1 MHMLVIHFYR
11 SHKLSLPALARVH
24 KANVLVGNGDL
35 SGNRCALGHHHH
47 QRLCGGDDAAH

>member
-11 SHKLSLPALARVH
+11 SRKLSLPALARVH

-35 SGNRCALGHHHH
+35 SGNRGALGHHHH
-47 QRLCGGDDAAH
+47 QWLCGGDDTAH